1 MSDPSVVQVEP
12 TLTRQDFLSEAEPRW
27 CAGCGC
33 HAIFKAWT
41 NVLPKLGYPKEE
53 FCVISGIGC
62 SSRLPYYADTY
73 AMHSIHGRAPAV
85 AMGVKLANPN
95 LSVWVVTGDG
105 DALSIGGNHFI
116 HLMRRNPDIN
126 VMLFNNQI
134 YGLTKGQTSPTSPAG
149 TITKT
154 SPLGSIEAP
163 FHPCSMAIAS
173 GATFVARVADRDM
186 KMMEEV
192 MFAAAKHDGVSFIEI
207 LENCVIFNDGVYA
220 PLTDKKT
227 RDDTTL
233 VLEHGK
239 PLIFGKNRDK
249 GIRLNGADMEI
260 VKIGEHGIIE
270 EDLLVHDVYNPS
282 STLAYLLSQFQHPEA
297 PVPLGIFRSVDTP
310 TFEIEVRAQEKLAEE
325 TQGEPDLKKLL
336 NSGDIWI
343 VEEDGRSHSA

>member
-1 MSDPSVVQVEP
+1 MNNTIVLQPERA
-12 TLTRQDFLSEAEPRW
+12 LTRQDFLSDTEPRW

-41 NVLPKLGYPKEE
+41 NVLPKLGYPKED
-53 FCVISGIGC
+53 FALISGIGC

-73 AMHSIHGRAPAV
+73 GMHSIHGRAPTI

-149 TITKT
+149 TKTKT
-154 SPLGSIEAP
+154 SPFGSVEAP

-192 MFAAAKHDGVSFIEI
+192 MYAAARHNGISFIEI
-207 LENCVIFNDGVYA
+207 LENCMIFNDGVFS

-249 GIRLNGADMEI
+249 GIRLKDAEMEI
-260 VKIGEHGIIE
+260 VTLGQNGVTEKDVLI
-270 EDLLVHDVYNPS
+270 HDITRS
-282 STLAYLLSQFQHPEA
+282 STTMAFLLSQFEYPNE
-297 PVPLGIFRSVDTP
+297 PVPLGIFRSVDRP
-310 TFEIEVRAQEKLAEE
+310 TFEQEVRGQEKFAEE
-325 TQGEPDLKKLL
+325 KLGKPSLENLLK
-336 NSGDIWI
+336 SGDTWE
-343 VEEDGRSHSA
+343 VDEQGHTSFN

>member
-1 MSDPSVVQVEP
+1 MSSLPVEQIET
-12 TLTRQDFLSEAEPRW
+12 TLTRQDFLSDIEPRW

-53 FCVISGIGC
+53 FVVISGIGC

-73 AMHSIHGRAPAV
+73 GVHSIHGRAPAV
-85 AMGVKLANPN
+85 ALGAKLANPN

-105 DALSIGGNHFI
+105 DGLSIGGNHFI

-134 YGLTKGQTSPTSPAG
+134 YGLTKGQASPTSPSG
-149 TITKT
+149 TQTKT
-154 SPLGSIEAP
+154 SPLGTIEAP

-173 GATFVARVADRDM
+173 GATFVARVADRDV

-192 MFAAAKHDGVSFIEI
+192 MYHAARHDGVSFIEI
-207 LENCVIFNDGVYA
+207 LENCMIFNDGVYT

-227 RDDTTL
+227 KDDTTL

-249 GIRLNGADMEI
+249 GILLHGADMRI
-260 VKIGEHGIIE
+260 VKLSESGFSES
-270 EDLLVHDVYNPS
+270 DLLVHDVYNPS
-282 STLAYLLSQFQHPEA
+282 STLAYLLSQFQYPDA
-297 PVPLGIFRSVDTP
+297 PVPLGIFRSVDAP
-310 TFEIEVRAQEKLAEE
+310 TYEIEVRAQEKLAEE
-325 TQGEPDLKKLL
+325 THGAPDLEKLL
-336 NSGDIWI
+336 YSGDMWI
-343 VEEDGRSHSA
+343 VDEDGRSHSV